1 MSQGRTK
8 PLRGCL
14 SLRSIPERKTSA
26 RPRRRVTS
34 VSPALCTPEKKQ
46 SIYMDNN
53 NNFIFSNKITHWLAL
68 SAENED
74 SWRIIFNPN
83 VDQRGNH
90 LRGERVRRVSNM
102 EYHHEC
108 PECMKLFASKVI
120 MRLHIAAKHGGV
132 KYNCKQCPKV
142 RSNITFIWI
151 ISHPSGV
158 LLSRSPYA
166 LFRNSSTYPPC
177 IRIWRGD
184 TAALWGRMTRR
195 ILRRTSLS
203 KASEIGLLLLYV
215 SNITWL

>member
-34 VSPALCTPEKKQ
+34 VGPALCTPGKKQ
-46 SIYMDNN
+46 SIYMDDDN
-53 NNFIFSNKITHWLAL
+53 NNFRFSNKITHLLAL
-68 SAENED
+68 SAENEN

-90 LRGERVRRVSNM
+90 LRGERIRRVSNM
-102 EYHHEC
+102 ESHHEC

-142 RSNITFIWI
+142 LTSHSSELSLNRLAFFFHVRSI
-151 ISHPSGV
+151 
-158 LLSRSPYA
+158 
-166 LFRNSSTYPPC
+166 
-177 IRIWRGD
+177 
-184 TAALWGRMTRR
+184 
-195 ILRRTSLS
+195 
-203 KASEIGLLLLYV
+203 
-215 SNITWL
+215 